1 MNVFLLSLI
10 LSQTPMDSLLEV
22 SLERMERGVFLGNGD
37 SIVSAYDKIKY
48 VAEVRGSSIDLY
60 LLSYGIY
67 RLYTM
72 KIEDYQK
79 EGFLDSAIYYL
90 EKSIKINPEFSD
102 AYALLG
108 NFYGMKAGDN
118 PLAGMVYSKKSNDAF
133 REALE
138 KDSLN
143 PRAWYLQGVS
153 VLYTPKAFGGGPQK
167 ALKYFKKA
175 LTLFKKGYGKKGLIR
190 WGEPDCMVFLGI
202 AYEAMDSLNAARN
215 AYKKTLEIYPDY
227 GWALFKLNRIEAKK
241 EK

>member
-22 SLERMERGVFLGNGD
+22 SLERMERGVFIGNGD

-108 NFYGMKAGDN
+108 NLHQR
-118 PLAGMVYSKKSNDAF
+118 PLAEDLKK
-133 REALE
+133 
-138 KDSLN
+138 
-143 PRAWYLQGVS
+143 P
-153 VLYTPKAFGGGPQK
+153 
-167 ALKYFKKA
+167 
-175 LTLFKKGYGKKGLIR
+175 
-190 WGEPDCMVFLGI
+190 
-202 AYEAMDSLNAARN
+202 
-215 AYKKTLEIYPDY
+215 
-227 GWALFKLNRIEAKK
+227 
-241 EK
+241 